1 MAASTNQLVNKAR
14 KFAAPAVVVG
24 AFVLGAALFVGHGG
38 VHAASSAAALDDQ
51 SVSALTALDQA
62 MEAIAARVTPAV
74 VNIAVTSRST
84 EDETSQNQLQNLPP
98 GFAQFFGQGN
108 PFGGGQQ
115 AQPRIQHGI
124 GSGVIISP
132 DGYIV
137 TNNHVVDGAT
147 QIRVTLHDRR
157 IFSGKVVGVDK
168 LTDVAVVKI
177 DATGLPAIS
186 WGDSTKLEPGQTVLA
201 FGSPFGSLRFS
212 VTRGIVSAINRDNPF
227 RDDAR
232 KPGGFI
238 QTDAAINPGNSG
250 GPLVDAHGALIGINT
265 WIITGDGSFAGA
277 GFAIPSQ
284 MVKST
289 ADQLIKN
296 GKIEHGYLGLS
307 LNDVTPENAAFFHM
321 DDASGALVAQV
332 SPDSPASR
340 AGLKTGDVVDEL
352 NGAKI
357 ANSSA
362 LQVGVSQLTPGTKV
376 VLGVMRDGKQT
387 TINATVGQYHANTEV
402 ASSDSD
408 DNGSGKAANSGK
420 LGLAVSD
427 LNAQTRQQLNVPDSV
442 HGVVIQNVRPGSP
455 ADDAALQPGDLILEV
470 NRQPSSSASQFV
482 DEVHKNP
489 AGKDLLLLVWSRG
502 NATYLTLHPD
512 SAEQSGE

>member
-1 MAASTNQLVNKAR
+1 MAVSTNELVNKTR
-14 KFAAPAVVVG
+14 RLAAPAAVVG

-74 VNIAVTSRST
+74 VNIAVTSRAT
-84 EDETSQNQLQNLPP
+84 DEDSSQNQLQNLPP
-98 GFAQFFGQGN
+98 GFAQFFGQGS
-108 PFGGGQQ
+108 PFGGGQP

-137 TNNHVVDGAT
+137 TNDHVVDGAT

-157 IFSGKVVGVDK
+157 IFTGKVVGVDK
-168 LTDVAVVKI
+168 LTDLAVVKI
-177 DATGLPAIS
+177 DASGLPAIS

-212 VTRGIVSAINRDNPF
+212 VTRGIVSAVNRDNPF

-250 GPLVDAHGALIGINT
+250 GPLVDAHGSLIGINT

-284 MVKST
+284 MVKAT
-289 ADQLIKN
+289 AEQLIKT
-296 GKIEHGYLGLS
+296 GKVEHGYLGIS
-307 LNDVTPENAAFFHM
+307 LNDVTPENARFFHM

-332 SPDSPASR
+332 TPDSPASR
-340 AGLKTGDVVDEL
+340 AGLKTGDVIDEL
-352 NGAKI
+352 NGSKI
-357 ANSSA
+357 INSSA
-362 LQVGVSQLTPGTKV
+362 LQVGVSELTPGSKIT
-376 VLGVMRDGKQT
+376 LGVMRDGKQT
-387 TINATVGQYHANTEV
+387 TVNATVGQYHANTEV
-402 ASSDSD
+402 ASNDSD
-408 DNGSGKAANSGK
+408 DNGSASGANTGK

-427 LNAQTRQQLNVPDSV
+427 LTAQARQQLNVPDSV

-455 ADDAALQPGDLILEV
+455 ADDAALQPGDLILEI
-470 NRQPSSSASQFV
+470 NRQPASSASEFV
-482 DEVHKNP
+482 NEVHKSP
-489 AGKDLLLLVWSRG
+489 AGKDMLLLIWNKG
-502 NATYLTLHPD
+502 NATYLTLHPE
-512 SAEQSGE
+512 SADQNG